1 MTTIQLVPDLA
12 EQIESLVGVDE
23 ASAQTFIENA
33 VRAYIA
39 RLHRDK
45 IREEN
50 KAFMAQ
56 YETLLATYLGR
67 YVAMHQGKV
76 IDHDAD
82 LRALHL
88 RVYQRIGRKPALLK
102 KVTNTTLPRELIFRS
117 PRLQRSDGCK
127 QVALKSMPL

>member
-12 EQIESLVGVDE
+12 EQIESLVGIDE
-23 ASAQTFIENA
+23 ASAQAFIENA
-33 VRAYIA
+33 VRTYIT

-50 KAFMAQ
+50 EAFMTQHEALQ
-56 YETLLATYLGR
+56 AAYPGR

-82 LRALHL
+82 LRTLHL
-88 RVYQRIGRKPALLK
+88 RVYQRVGHTPVLLK
-102 KVTNTTLPRELIFRS
+102 KVTGVTLSRELVFRS
-117 PRLQRSDGCK
+117 PRLQRSD
-127 QVALKSMPL
+127 V